1 MTDAEL
7 IRALKALAEPTRFR
21 IVQEIARA
29 GELSCGEVGEL
40 FDLSQPTISHHVK
53 TLLDAGVL
61 VGRNEA
67 RNHYVSVNRDVVD
80 ALATLLPRRLRSR
93 APAR

>member
-21 IVQEIARA
+21 IVQEIARL

-93 APAR
+93 ARAR

>member
-1 MTDAEL
+1 MTDEQI

-29 GELSCGEVGEL
+29 GELSCGEVGAL
-40 FDLSQPTISHHVK
+40 FDLAQPTISHHVK

-67 RNHYVSVNRDVVD
+67 RNHYIALNRDVVD
-80 ALATLLPRRLRSR
+80 AIATLLPRRLQSR
-93 APAR
+93 ARTR